1 MLVYWYANQPV
12 QREVFCEKLQS
23 HGDLGFGKLGD
34 CVVFYNENIQNDVD
48 T

>member
-1 MLVYWYANQPV
+1 MLVHWYANQPV
-12 QREVFCEKLQS
+12 QCEVFCEKLQS